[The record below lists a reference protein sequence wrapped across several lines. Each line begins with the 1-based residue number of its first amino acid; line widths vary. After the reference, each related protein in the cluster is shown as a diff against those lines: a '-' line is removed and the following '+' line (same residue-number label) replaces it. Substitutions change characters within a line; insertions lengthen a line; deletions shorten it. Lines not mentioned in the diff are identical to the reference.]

1 LPNYIKSSRTYTC
14 PESATLPIALVS
26 GVVRNTNNKPKT
38 TLGIIVP
45 KIGGFTGSPK
55 RESATEISI
64 PNTQQKIIRVEI
76 NGITKPFD
84 VRANLNLFS
93 FFCLCHKIFIYF
105 MKFIASQL

>member
-1 LPNYIKSSRTYTC
+1 M
-14 PESATLPIALVS
+14 
-26 GVVRNTNNKPKT
+26 
-38 TLGIIVP
+38 P
-45 KIGGFTGSPK
+45 KIGGFTGSPKRESATEISIAILNDYTRYQAEPGNADSEALPPFSQARLFKSDIGCQAEPRNQLK

-93 FFCLCHKIFIYF
+93 FFL
-105 MKFIASQL
+105 SLP